1 VRLCRPGNS
10 FCGSSGGGWYWGWGC
25 AARASI
31 RDAAREVERLWILWT
46 LWTNRVAPGAGR
58 TENGHKK
65 SRRARLRLPRPSA
78 LQEETGCGSPSSVC
92 KRSADSG
99 GRESLIRVNHSS
111 EPPCQ

>member
-46 LWTNRVAPGAGR
+46 LWTNRVAPGAGPP
-58 TENGHKK
+58 KK
-65 SRRARLRLPRPSA
+65 GIKRADGR
-78 LQEETGCGSPSSVC
+78 GCGSRVRRLC
-92 KRSADSG
+92 RRKRAAAPLPLCARDRPIRAE
-99 GRESLIRVNHSS
+99 GRASS
-111 EPPCQ
+111 E